1 MSISDARVATI
12 AFKERKRFS
21 KYERKVKVDR
31 NGMAIFYLFD
41 YPIAAHTKDGR
52 FFIKKPSI
60 VDNSFV
66 LRQMFVLI
74 LEMAGIRYHYWAN
87 TLDGHTWD
95 GAWTEIFNAGTV
107 TMINKQNP
115 FKLYEH

>member
-1 MSISDARVATI
+1 MSLSEARAAVVA
-12 AFKERKRFS
+12 FRERKRFN
-21 KYERKVKVDR
+21 KYERKVKLDR

-52 FFIKKPSI
+52 FFIKRPSI

-66 LRQMFVLI
+66 LRQMFVI
-74 LEMAGIRYHYWAN
+74 VQEIADVRYSYWTN
-87 TLDGHTWD
+87 TIGGHVWD
-95 GAWTEIFNAGTV
+95 GSWIEVLNTGTII
-107 TMINKQNP
+107 MINKQNP